1 MKKFIYYPA
10 LLLALA
16 VTALTSCKKDS
27 ATTDN
32 SATKATASTVDAA
45 TTISLGIVAT
55 TSGNNVTKDSLYL
68 VNCKGKHDKKEPVA
82 ASALSSAITT
92 YLTANYSGYTFDRA
106 FKVSDSTGVVIN
118 YIVVIKYNNAFVG
131 LKFAADGTFVS
142 VLEQMLGGDMRGPG
156 PGPGPGPGFHPGGP
170 FENRGGIRNDTIAIS
185 ALPAAIK
192 TAFTTAYPKDTLLHA
207 AIAPDSTY
215 LLLSKNAGLYATA
228 ISKTGTVLKHDL
240 LPKPGNG
247 RGKPTEVTQA
257 SLPAAISTYLTT
269 TYPGYVFDKAFS
281 INDNGTLQGYDVLIT
296 VNNTHY
302 AVSFNASGSFVRAVT
317 LH

>member
-1 MKKFIYYPA
+1 MKKFIIYPA

-27 ATTDN
+27 ATADN
-32 SATKATASTVDAA
+32 STTKTASTIDAT
-45 TTISLGIVAT
+45 TTISLGLVAAT
-55 TSGNNVTKDSLYL
+55 TTANTVTKDSLYL
-68 VNCKGKHDKKEPVA
+68 VNCKGKHDKKQPVA
-82 ASALSSAITT
+82 AADLSSAITT
-92 YLTANYSGYTFDRA
+92 YLTTNYSGYTFDRA

-131 LKFAADGTFVS
+131 LKFKADGTFVS
-142 VLEQMLGGDMRGPG
+142 VLEQMLGGDMRG

-207 AIAPDSTY
+207 AITPDSTY

-247 RGKPTEVTQA
+247 RGKPTEVAQA
-257 SLPAAISTYLTT
+257 SLPAAIGNYLTA

-281 INDNGTLQGYDVLIT
+281 ISDNGTLQGYDVLIT

-302 AVSFNASGSFVRAVT
+302 GVSFNASGTFVRAVT